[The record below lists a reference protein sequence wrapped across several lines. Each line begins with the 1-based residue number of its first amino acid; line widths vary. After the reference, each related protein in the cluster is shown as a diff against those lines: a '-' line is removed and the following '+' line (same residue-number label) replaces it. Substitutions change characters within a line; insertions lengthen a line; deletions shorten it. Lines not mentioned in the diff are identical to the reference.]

1 MLIFAAM
8 KTRFISLLIL
18 LPLLLS
24 CQKPGGG
31 KPYVDL
37 DPLPEVVP
45 TEALPPQGNIVV
57 GYATYWDTAV
67 PDVSLLTHI
76 CYAFAHIKSDYSSL
90 DIKNESRLQAIAALK
105 EKKPTLKVLLSVGGW
120 GAGNFS
126 EMAAD
131 ERCRSRFAQNCLAA
145 VKKYN
150 LDGIDLDWE
159 YPTSSVAGISSS
171 GNDTRNF
178 TLLLQDLRKAL
189 GNDRLI
195 TMASADNAKYV
206 DFRSA
211 IFYLNFVNVMTYDMG
226 KPPYHNAGLYPS
238 DKTQMSCDE
247 SVALHYK
254 AGVPY
259 DKIVLGIPF
268 FGRGDGK
275 AFGGADEVD
284 YRDITPGNYIVRWDE
299 TAQVP
304 YLVDKDGKMVLTYD
318 DEKSVG
324 LKADYVKQKKLKGA
338 MYWNIEADNAS
349 WTLSRAI
356 ASRLL

>member
-1 MLIFAAM
+1 MTKFV
-8 KTRFISLLIL
+8 KYLLFSF
-18 LPLLLS
+18 PLFVS
-24 CQKPGGG
+24 CQEPEMS
-31 KPYVDL
+31 YVDL
-37 DPLPEVVP
+37 DPVTVEEPR
-45 TEALPPQGNIVV
+45 EALPPEGNIVV
-57 GYATYWDTAV
+57 GYATYWDTTM

-76 CYAFAHIKSDYSSL
+76 CYAFAHIKPDFASL
-90 DIKNESRLQAIAALK
+90 DVKNESRLAAIAALK
-105 EKKPTLKVLLSVGGW
+105 EKKPALKVLLSVGGW

-131 ERCRSRFAQNCLAA
+131 ENKRNRFCKNCLE
-145 VKKYN
+145 VVRKYN

-159 YPTSSVAGISSS
+159 YPTSSSAGISSS
-171 GNDTRNF
+171 PNDTRNF
-178 TLLLQDLRKAL
+178 TLLLKNLREVL
-189 GNDRLI
+189 GNGKLI

-226 KPPYHNAGLYPS
+226 KPPYHNAALHPS
-238 DKTQMSCDE
+238 EMSRMSCEE
-247 SVALHYK
+247 SVKLHYN

-259 DKIVLGIPF
+259 EKIVLGIPF
-268 FGRGDGK
+268 FGRADGK

-284 YRDITPGNYIVRWDE
+284 FKDISTKDYAVAWDE

-304 YLVDKDGKMVLTYD
+304 YLTDKDGRMVLTYD

-324 LKADYVKQKKLKGA
+324 LKADYIKQKELLGA

-349 WTLSRAI
+349 WTLSKAV
-356 ASRLL
+356 ASLLLSK